1 MKKNQFK
8 SYLAKSWKRKIL
20 SVVSLLLFYSYGTL
34 AWAQTNAITGC
45 VVDADTE
52 EPLIGVTVK
61 ILGTAQGTVTDI
73 SGNYAINVANGAT
86 LEFSFVGYKT
96 VTHVVG
102 TKKQINVALR
112 PQSYEIDDV
121 VVIGYG
127 TVKKSDLTGAV
138 GSVSAKQLKD
148 VTVTNP
154 QLALQGR
161 VPGVQV
167 TQTDFS
173 PSGGLEIRIRGT
185 RSFQATNDPLYVVD
199 GMMLSTGLSF
209 LDPGDIESIDVLK
222 DASATAIYGSRG
234 ANGVVIVTTKR
245 GKEGKPQVE
254 YNSYVG
260 FQTIGRKLDM
270 MNAAEWIEYMRES
283 HRQAKG
289 NLKYDSPVAD
299 REQDMNMDRFN
310 QDPYVLRAVM
320 MGWNADGTYWDPNKV
335 RGFDWIDAVTQNGFT
350 QNHNINVRGGS
361 AKTQYSFGATYT
373 NTDGVVK
380 NRGFERITARSAIDT
395 QISSRF
401 KTGLTF
407 SYSHSLED
415 MDTGLYS
422 NASKMWPASFPLDE
436 DGNYIDLPGN
446 DNTNYNIL
454 YDLVD
459 GAVVRQRKRDRVLAN
474 VYLEAKIIDG
484 LSFRSSFSY
493 DYDMYVDGDFRAS
506 KTRANTGG
514 DNTASVSNRRAYA
527 YTLDNMLTY
536 TKTFA
541 NIHNLTATVVQSIE
555 GSTSE
560 TSSVNAKGIPID
572 TQKWYNLASASEVA
586 SVGSDLTERRLASF
600 LGRVQYSLKDR
611 YLLTAS
617 LRYDGASVL
626 ADGHKWA
633 AFPSAAIAWRIMEEP
648 FMKNTSEWLSNLKIR
663 AGWGRTGNSAVSP
676 YKTQG
681 LLANTKYIFGEE
693 TPAVGFRPSEL
704 ANKQLGWEYT
714 NQTNVGIDFGFLKGR
729 ISGSMDFYVQKTN
742 SLLMNRQLPVVLGY
756 SSILFNVGKTENKG
770 FELALNTVNIDSK
783 KGFRWT
789 TDWVFSLNRE
799 KIVELYNGK
808 NDDIGNSWFIGEP
821 ISTWYGYKF
830 DRIWSNT
837 EEDLALM
844 EVWNKA
850 GNTNYVPGTVKL
862 VDQNGDN
869 KLTPEDDR
877 VIIGNPRPKFTAS
890 MMNNFAF
897 KGFDL
902 SFLLYADYGRTI
914 KNEADMG
921 FNGRANQPRYDY
933 WTPNNPNGR
942 YPQPYR
948 DAESPTTGSTYI
960 TPLRYEDGSFLR
972 MREITLGYTL
982 PAHFTRKAFIER
994 CRVYA
999 AVQNPFVITSFSG
1012 VDPEAAHGNNYPMV
1026 RTYMFGLNLSF

>member
-1 MKKNQFK
+1 MKENQFK

-34 AWAQTNAITGC
+34 VWAQNGVITGC
-45 VVDADTE
+45 VTDADTE
-52 EPLIGVTVK
+52 EALIGVTVK
-61 ILGTAQGTVTDI
+61 VQGTTQGTITDV
-73 SGNYAINVANGAT
+73 SGNYSIKVSDGAK

-96 VTHVVG
+96 VIHPVG
-102 TKKQINVALR
+102 SQKQINVALKS
-112 PQSYEIDDV
+112 QSYEIDDV

-310 QDPYVLRAVM
+310 QDPYVLRTVM

-350 QNHNINVRGGS
+350 HNHNINVRGGS

-454 YDLVD
+454 YDLID

-572 TQKWYNLASASEVA
+572 TQKWYNLASASEVT

-648 FMKNTSEWLSNLKIR
+648 FMKNTSDWLSNLKIR

-681 LLANTKYIFGEE
+681 LLANTKYIFGDE

-742 SLLMNRQLPVVLGY
+742 SLLMNRQLPVALGY
-756 SSILFNVGKTENKG
+756 NSILFNVGKTENKG

-783 KGFRWT
+783 NGFRWT
-789 TDWVFSLNRE
+789 TDWVFSMNRE

-821 ISTWYGYKF
+821 INTWYGYKF

-902 SFLLYADYGRTI
+902 SFFCMPIMDV
-914 KNEADMG
+914 
-921 FNGRANQPRYDY
+921 P
-933 WTPNNPNGR
+933 
-942 YPQPYR
+942 
-948 DAESPTTGSTYI
+948 
-960 TPLRYEDGSFLR
+960 LR
-972 MREITLGYTL
+972 MRQIWALTDELINLDMIIGHLIIRMEDIRSLTGMQRVRRPGLLTLHL
-982 PAHFTRKAFIER
+982 
-994 CRVYA
+994 
-999 AVQNPFVITSFSG
+999 FVMKT
-1012 VDPEAAHGNNYPMV
+1012 V
-1026 RTYMFGLNLSF
+1026 LSCVCVKSH

>member
-1 MKKNQFK
+1 MKENQFK

-34 AWAQTNAITGC
+34 VWAQNGVITGC
-45 VVDADTE
+45 VTDADTE
-52 EPLIGVTVK
+52 EALIGVTVK
-61 ILGTAQGTVTDI
+61 VQGTTQGTITDV
-73 SGNYAINVANGAT
+73 SGNYSIKVSDGAK

-96 VTHVVG
+96 VIHPVG
-102 TKKQINVALR
+102 SQKQINVALKS
-112 PQSYEIDDV
+112 QSYEIDDV

-310 QDPYVLRAVM
+310 QDPYVLRTVM

-350 QNHNINVRGGS
+350 HNHNINVRGGS

-415 MDTGLYS
+415 
-422 NASKMWPASFPLDE
+422 
-436 DGNYIDLPGN
+436 IDLPGN

-454 YDLVD
+454 YDLID

-514 DNTASVSNRRAYA
+514 DNTANVSNRRAYA

-572 TQKWYNLASASEVA
+572 TQKWYNLASASEVT

-648 FMKNTSEWLSNLKIR
+648 FMKNTSDWLSNLKIR

-681 LLANTKYIFGEE
+681 LLANTKYIFGDE

-742 SLLMNRQLPVVLGY
+742 SLLMNRQLPVALGY
-756 SSILFNVGKTENKG
+756 NSILFNVGKTENKG
-770 FELALNTVNIDSK
+770 FELALNTVNIDFK
-783 KGFRWT
+783 NGFRWT
-789 TDWVFSLNRE
+789 TDWVFSMNRE

-821 ISTWYGYKF
+821 INTWYGYKF

-960 TPLRYEDGSFLR
+960 APLRYEDGSFLR

-982 PAHFTRKAFIER
+982 PAHLTRKAFIER

-1012 VDPEAAHGNNYPMV
+1012 VDPEAAHGNDYPMV

>member
-34 AWAQTNAITGC
+34 ALAQTNAITGC

-73 SGNYAINVANGAT
+73 SGNYAINVSNGAT

-96 VTHVVG
+96 VTHAVG

-112 PQSYEIDDV
+112 SQSYEIDDV

-138 GSVSAKQLKD
+138 GSVSAKQLKE

-185 RSFQATNDPLYVVD
+185 RSFQASNDPLYVVD

-245 GKEGKPQVE
+245 GKEGKPQVD
-254 YNSYVG
+254 YNSYIG

-289 NLKYDSPVAD
+289 NLKYDSPVANM
-299 REQDMNMDRFN
+299 EQDMNMLRFN
-310 QDPYVLRAVM
+310 EDQYVLRTVM
-320 MGWNADGTYWDPNKV
+320 MGWNEDGTYWDPNKV
-335 RGFDWIDAVTQNGFT
+335 RGFDWVDAVTQNGFT

-401 KTGLTF
+401 KAGVTF
-407 SYSHSLED
+407 QYSHSLED
-415 MDTGLYS
+415 LDTGLYS

-436 DGNYIDLPGN
+436 DGNYIELPGN
-446 DNTNYNIL
+446 DNSNYNIL

-536 TKTFA
+536 TKTFGS
-541 NIHNLTATVVQSIE
+541 IHNLTATVVQSIE
-555 GSTSE
+555 GSSAE
-560 TSSVNAKGIPID
+560 TSYISAKGIPID
-572 TQKWYNLASASEVA
+572 VQKWYNLSSANEVT
-586 SVGSDLTERRLASF
+586 SVSSDLTERRLASF

-626 ADGHKWA
+626 SDGHKWA
-633 AFPSAAIAWRIMEEP
+633 AFPSAALAWRIMEEP
-648 FMKNTSEWLSNLKIR
+648 FMKNTHEWLSNLKIR
-663 AGWGRTGNSAVSP
+663 AGWGRTGNSAVTP

-681 LLANTKYIFGEE
+681 LLANTKYVFGDA
-693 TPAVGFRPSEL
+693 TPRC
-704 ANKQLGWEYT
+704 
-714 NQTNVGIDFGFLKGR
+714 GI
-729 ISGSMDFYVQKTN
+729 S
-742 SLLMNRQLPVVLGY
+742 
-756 SSILFNVGKTENKG
+756 
-770 FELALNTVNIDSK
+770 
-783 KGFRWT
+783 
-789 TDWVFSLNRE
+789 
-799 KIVELYNGK
+799 
-808 NDDIGNSWFIGEP
+808 
-821 ISTWYGYKF
+821 
-830 DRIWSNT
+830 
-837 EEDLALM
+837 
-844 EVWNKA
+844 
-850 GNTNYVPGTVKL
+850 
-862 VDQNGDN
+862 
-869 KLTPEDDR
+869 
-877 VIIGNPRPKFTAS
+877 
-890 MMNNFAF
+890 
-897 KGFDL
+897 
-902 SFLLYADYGRTI
+902 
-914 KNEADMG
+914 
-921 FNGRANQPRYDY
+921 
-933 WTPNNPNGR
+933 
-942 YPQPYR
+942 PQ
-948 DAESPTTGSTYI
+948 
-960 TPLRYEDGSFLR
+960 
-972 MREITLGYTL
+972 
-982 PAHFTRKAFIER
+982 
-994 CRVYA
+994 
-999 AVQNPFVITSFSG
+999 
-1012 VDPEAAHGNNYPMV
+1012 
-1026 RTYMFGLNLSF
+1026 

>member
-1 MKKNQFK
+1 MKENQFK

-34 AWAQTNAITGC
+34 VWAQNGVITGC
-45 VVDADTE
+45 VTDADTE
-52 EPLIGVTVK
+52 EALIGVTVK
-61 ILGTAQGTVTDI
+61 VQGTTQGTITDV
-73 SGNYAINVANGAT
+73 SGNYSIKVSDGAN
-86 LEFSFVGYKT
+86 LEFSFVVNKT
-96 VTHVVG
+96 VIHPVG
-102 TKKQINVALR
+102 SQKQINVALKS
-112 PQSYEIDDV
+112 QSYEIDDV

-185 RSFQATNDPLYVVD
+185 RSFQATNDPLFVVD

-310 QDPYVLRAVM
+310 QDPYVLRTVM

-350 QNHNINVRGGS
+350 HNHNINVRGGS

-454 YDLVD
+454 YDLID

-514 DNTASVSNRRAYA
+514 DNTANVSNRRAYA

-572 TQKWYNLASASEVA
+572 TQK
-586 SVGSDLTERRLASF
+586 
-600 LGRVQYSLKDR
+600 
-611 YLLTAS
+611 
-617 LRYDGASVL
+617 
-626 ADGHKWA
+626 
-633 AFPSAAIAWRIMEEP
+633 
-648 FMKNTSEWLSNLKIR
+648 
-663 AGWGRTGNSAVSP
+663 
-676 YKTQG
+676 
-681 LLANTKYIFGEE
+681 
-693 TPAVGFRPSEL
+693 
-704 ANKQLGWEYT
+704 
-714 NQTNVGIDFGFLKGR
+714 
-729 ISGSMDFYVQKTN
+729 
-742 SLLMNRQLPVVLGY
+742 
-756 SSILFNVGKTENKG
+756 
-770 FELALNTVNIDSK
+770 
-783 KGFRWT
+783 
-789 TDWVFSLNRE
+789 
-799 KIVELYNGK
+799 
-808 NDDIGNSWFIGEP
+808 
-821 ISTWYGYKF
+821 
-830 DRIWSNT
+830 
-837 EEDLALM
+837 
-844 EVWNKA
+844 
-850 GNTNYVPGTVKL
+850 
-862 VDQNGDN
+862 
-869 KLTPEDDR
+869 
-877 VIIGNPRPKFTAS
+877 
-890 MMNNFAF
+890 
-897 KGFDL
+897 
-902 SFLLYADYGRTI
+902 
-914 KNEADMG
+914 
-921 FNGRANQPRYDY
+921 
-933 WTPNNPNGR
+933 
-942 YPQPYR
+942 
-948 DAESPTTGSTYI
+948 
-960 TPLRYEDGSFLR
+960 
-972 MREITLGYTL
+972 
-982 PAHFTRKAFIER
+982 
-994 CRVYA
+994 
-999 AVQNPFVITSFSG
+999 
-1012 VDPEAAHGNNYPMV
+1012 
-1026 RTYMFGLNLSF
+1026 

>member
-1 MKKNQFK
+1 M
-8 SYLAKSWKRKIL
+8 
-20 SVVSLLLFYSYGTL
+20 
-34 AWAQTNAITGC
+34 ITGC
-45 VVDADTE
+45 VTDADTE
-52 EPLIGVTVK
+52 EALIGVTVK
-61 ILGTAQGTVTDI
+61 VQGTTQGTITDV
-73 SGNYAINVANGAT
+73 SGNYSIKVSDGAK

-96 VTHVVG
+96 VIHPVG
-102 TKKQINVALR
+102 SQKQINVALKS
-112 PQSYEIDDV
+112 QSYEIDDV

-310 QDPYVLRAVM
+310 QDPYVLRTVM

-350 QNHNINVRGGS
+350 HNHNINVRGGS

-454 YDLVD
+454 YDLID

-572 TQKWYNLASASEVA
+572 TQKWYNLASASEVT

-648 FMKNTSEWLSNLKIR
+648 FMKNTSDWLSNLKIR

-681 LLANTKYIFGEE
+681 LLANTKYIFGDE

-742 SLLMNRQLPVVLGY
+742 SLLMNRQLPVALGY
-756 SSILFNVGKTENKG
+756 NSILFNVGKTENKG

-783 KGFRWT
+783 NGFRWT
-789 TDWVFSLNRE
+789 TDWVFSMNRE

-821 ISTWYGYKF
+821 INIGM
-830 DRIWSNT
+830 DIN
-837 EEDLALM
+837 
-844 EVWNKA
+844 
-850 GNTNYVPGTVKL
+850 
-862 VDQNGDN
+862 
-869 KLTPEDDR
+869 LTGFG
-877 VIIGNPRPKFTAS
+877 VIQKKT
-890 MMNNFAF
+890 
-897 KGFDL
+897 
-902 SFLLYADYGRTI
+902 LL
-914 KNEADMG
+914 
-921 FNGRANQPRYDY
+921 
-933 WTPNNPNGR
+933 
-942 YPQPYR
+942 
-948 DAESPTTGSTYI
+948 
-960 TPLRYEDGSFLR
+960 
-972 MREITLGYTL
+972 
-982 PAHFTRKAFIER
+982 
-994 CRVYA
+994 
-999 AVQNPFVITSFSG
+999 
-1012 VDPEAAHGNNYPMV
+1012 
-1026 RTYMFGLNLSF
+1026 